1 MIRGEV
7 PEKARQAY
15 GMGCGGVDTIPTQRW
30 IVLARPL
37 PRLPR
42 PPPACDPCPMAIIL
56 DGILSEKALRATA
69 GDDLYERGEGHVEA
83 VCVHSLAVGGAT
95 ATVGGEALCDVHL
108 FWHDDVITGVCTCPR
123 FSDRGFCEHMV
134 AVGLAVLDDVRD
146 GAVVPVPPSG
156 ASTAPPAPAGPAPRS
171 RRGGRARTATPD
183 PGAVK
188 DIGAELLRSA
198 RSLTVVRRFL
208 YPDEAARY
216 ARSIE
221 RFLDGLESFPADR
234 GGPDGAA
241 PALLHIAT
249 RLRAQLETRIDDSGG
264 NVTRACQRAIDLYAR
279 ACREG
284 RPNGV
289 RLGRRLAKFRL
300 ASPGWPDVALNDF
313 LPALGGKGVA
323 AYRRAVDAAAEQ
335 AEAQGDRPGFELGS
349 MLLELADLDGDV
361 DRAVELLS
369 REEHPRYAAIIERL
383 VAAGRRDEALARL
396 DRAVAESRI
405 GAPGPDPW
413 RDADNPYWVR
423 PGRALDLYL
432 EAGRSGDALDLAR
445 DLFHSD
451 PGPASLDFLLAT
463 AERLGRREE
472 ELDSALAWVDGRDW
486 RTGDTAIVLALHLGD
501 VDRAWA
507 AADRWGVDLAWMS
520 LADVQPQPRP
530 DDAIELYRRDIE
542 RALLKT
548 GRPSARRAAA
558 AAVRMRMIAAA
569 ADARDGG
576 GRVEAFT
583 AWVGGLREAHRRRP
597 TVGQEFD
604 REGL

>member
-1 MIRGEV
+1 
-7 PEKARQAY
+7 
-15 GMGCGGVDTIPTQRW
+15 
-30 IVLARPL
+30 
-37 PRLPR
+37 
-42 PPPACDPCPMAIIL
+42 MAIIL
-56 DGILSEKALRATA
+56 DGILSEKALRAAA

-108 FWHDDVITGVCTCPR
+108 FWHDDVITGVCTCSR

-146 GAVVPVPPSG
+146 GAVVPAPPSG
-156 ASTAPPAPAGPAPRS
+156 AFAAPPAPADSGPAP
-171 RRGGRARTATPD
+171 RGGRARTATPD

-208 YPDEAARY
+208 RPGEAARY

-289 RLGRRLAKFRL
+289 RLGRQLAKFRL

-369 REEHPRYAAIIERL
+369 RGEHPQYAAIIERL

-451 PGPASLDFLLAT
+451 PGPASLDLLLAT

-507 AADRWGVDLAWMS
+507 AADRWGVDRAWMS

-542 RALLKT
+542 RALLKA
-548 GRPSARRAAA
+548 GRPSAQRAAA
-558 AAVRMRMIAAA
+558 AAVRMRLIAAA

-583 AWVGGLREAHRRRP
+583 AWIGGLREAHRRRP

>member
-1 MIRGEV
+1 
-7 PEKARQAY
+7 
-15 GMGCGGVDTIPTQRW
+15 
-30 IVLARPL
+30 
-37 PRLPR
+37 
-42 PPPACDPCPMAIIL
+42 MAIIL

-83 VCVHSLAVGGAT
+83 ICVHSLAVGGAT

-146 GAVVPVPPSG
+146 GAVVPAPPSG
-156 ASTAPPAPAGPAPRS
+156 AFAAPPAPADSGPAP
-171 RRGGRARTATPD
+171 RGGRARTATPD

-208 YPDEAARY
+208 RPGEAARY

-221 RFLDGLESFPADR
+221 RFLDGLEPFPADR

-369 REEHPRYAAIIERL
+369 RGEHPQYAAIIERL

-451 PGPASLDFLLAT
+451 PGPASLDLLLAT

-507 AADRWGVDLAWMS
+507 AADRWGVDRAWMS

-542 RALLKT
+542 RALLKA
-548 GRPSARRAAA
+548 GRPSAQRAAA
-558 AAVRMRMIAAA
+558 AAVRMRLIAAA

-583 AWVGGLREAHRRRP
+583 AWIGGLREAHRRRP

>member
-1 MIRGEV
+1 
-7 PEKARQAY
+7 
-15 GMGCGGVDTIPTQRW
+15 
-30 IVLARPL
+30 
-37 PRLPR
+37 
-42 PPPACDPCPMAIIL
+42 MAIIL
-56 DGILSEKALRATA
+56 DGVLSEKALRTVA
-69 GDDLYERGEGHVEA
+69 GDDVYERGEGHVEA
-83 VCVHSLAVGGAT
+83 VCVHSLAAGGAT

-146 GAVVPVPPSG
+146 GAVVPAPPSG
-156 ASTAPPAPAGPAPRS
+156 AFAAPPAPADSGPAPRS
-171 RRGGRARTATPD
+171 GRSRTATPD

-208 YPDEAARY
+208 RPGEAARY

-369 REEHPRYAAIIERL
+369 REEHPQYAAIIERL
-383 VAAGRRDEALARL
+383 VAAGRRDEALTRL

-405 GAPGPDPW
+405 DAPGPDPW

-432 EAGRSGDALDLAR
+432 EAGQSGDALDLAR

-451 PGPASLDFLLAT
+451 PGPASLDLLLAT

-520 LADVQPQPRP
+520 LADVEPQPRP

-542 RALLKT
+542 RALLKA
-548 GRPSARRAAA
+548 GRPSAQRAAA
-558 AAVRMRMIAAA
+558 AAVRMRLIAAA

-583 AWVGGLREAHRRRP
+583 AWIGGLREAHRRRP